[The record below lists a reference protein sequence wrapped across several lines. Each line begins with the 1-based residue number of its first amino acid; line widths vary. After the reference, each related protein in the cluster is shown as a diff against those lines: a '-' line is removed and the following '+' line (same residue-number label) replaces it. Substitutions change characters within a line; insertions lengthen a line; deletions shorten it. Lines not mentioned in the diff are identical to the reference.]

1 MSLSQETHP
10 PSSESLG
17 KRNSSSPGTSVRRR
31 SQVDKENDQGREYEH
46 DASFDISDDMAMDPD
61 DSLMDSFLSTH
72 SRELSD
78 FASQDYVDSPGAQST
93 GSQAFSDSDFRVK
106 RILDAN
112 VADFRVLAGAGAS
125 RTPVPAR
132 LGAFD
137 ADAADRDEPLSA
149 PMPRRVRNYMS
160 PRQRARAIESPLAR
174 GSDGASNSSPL
185 RGSPASRSHQAP
197 KKAHLIS
204 SASSSFIATRSIF
217 EQQSQSQ
224 PQPQQPR
231 TRSKSPTVASS
242 SELGV
247 QYDVG
252 GAAGNYESAQDNND
266 NEYDSDDS
274 QELYG
279 TSPQGPK
286 PQTEGT
292 AGLNLLYSS
301 SESEYPDPD
310 DFLAPRSQQQL
321 YDSEEEEEREV
332 AQSLGKRRRTQDSDP
347 GYGDEA
353 VPVLPSEDSS
363 QPATTARRSDAGGS
377 DINSKGVPGLLK
389 QRAKAASWSSPKR
402 IKLSAEPAHLRR
414 SLDREREMF
423 DRKTLQPR
431 VLEKEAD
438 SQTTKMATIT
448 VPDTTTTCGGL
459 QRSRLLL
466 EKPQVADD
474 THGDVLTPTTAV
486 QRDSPRDSTVKTDVI
501 QAPALDTISEGDADG
516 DGDDGDSVGQTSDI
530 TLPDFGETEGPRG
543 TFAAVA
549 EDADG
554 NESSEP
560 ESVELEP
567 ELELEPEVS
576 ADSSSNAGLGEELSK
591 VAAIQA
597 DEADEGADSIRLDS
611 SDVDDKETDKLSSD
625 ELDVEDRSR
634 NDEANGDGDDD
645 SDKAAD
651 TEDWHPAEEVLDN
664 ADNSENSSVWRP
676 ESSEIPNVSRQS
688 AQAATPSPLKPAA
701 LPPAPATA
709 STIRQPASMLA
720 SVAKRRSSSKMVAAA
735 APRSQPT
742 PDRQRRLSHSR
753 PASMCQRL
761 VRLHELTKSIRDD
774 SGAEADGDG
783 DGDGDAQS
791 GLLSLVDSGRSSGM
805 PSAPPSPQRMA
816 TFSGAM
822 RVFGERAP
830 VVSDADR
837 LRYMCRVKALIQD
850 TEVTAR
856 EALRI
861 LYFFTGDWAG
871 ARRYIVAGCTL
882 APTEPSSGGP
892 CMWTAREDE
901 ALLQGTNAARVEGL
915 RQRKGNVEVY
925 RRLQF
930 LNTFHGP
937 AAQ

>member
-1 MSLSQETHP
+1 MPLSQETHP

-17 KRNSSSPGTSVRRR
+17 KRNSSSPGTSVWRR

-93 GSQAFSDSDFRVK
+93 ASQAFSDSDFRVK

-185 RGSPASRSHQAP
+185 RGNTASRSHQAP

-224 PQPQQPR
+224 PQPQQLR
-231 TRSKSPTVASS
+231 TRSKSPAVASS
-242 SELGV
+242 PELGV
-247 QYDVG
+247 QYGVG

-279 TSPQGPK
+279 TFPQGPK
-286 PQTEGT
+286 PQTEET

-321 YDSEEEEEREV
+321 DDLEEEEREV

-363 QPATTARRSDAGGS
+363 QSATTARRSDAGSS

-414 SLDREREMF
+414 SLDRDREMF

-431 VLEKEAD
+431 VPENEVG

-448 VPDTTTTCGGL
+448 VPETIATRGGL
-459 QRSRLLL
+459 QRSRSLL

-474 THGDVLTPTTAV
+474 THDGVATPTTAV
-486 QRDSPRDSTVKTDVI
+486 QRNNPRDSTEKTDGM
-501 QAPALDTISEGDADG
+501 QAPTLDTIGEGDA
-516 DGDDGDSVGQTSDI
+516 DGDDGDSVGQASDI

-543 TFAAVA
+543 TLAAVA

-554 NESSEP
+554 NESSGP

-567 ELELEPEVS
+567 ELEVEPEGP
-576 ADSSSNAGLGEELSK
+576 AGSSSSAGLGGELSK
-591 VAAIQA
+591 AAAMRA

-611 SDVDDKETDKLSSD
+611 SDVDDKETDKISSD
-625 ELDVEDRSR
+625 GLDVEDRSK
-634 NDEANGDGDDD
+634 NDEANGDGD

-651 TEDWHPAEEVLDN
+651 SEDWHPAEEVLDN
-664 ADNSENSSVWRP
+664 ADNSENNSVWRP
-676 ESSEIPNVSRQS
+676 ESSEIPNVSS
-688 AQAATPSPLKPAA
+688 KIAQAATPSPLKAAA

-720 SVAKRRSSSKMVAAA
+720 SVAKRRSSSKMAAAA
-735 APRSQPT
+735 APRSQPA

-761 VRLHELTKSIRDD
+761 IRLHELTKSIRDG
-774 SGAEADGDG
+774 SGAEADG

-791 GLLSLVDSGRSSGM
+791 GLLSLVDSGRS
-805 PSAPPSPQRMA
+805 
-816 TFSGAM
+816 
-822 RVFGERAP
+822 
-830 VVSDADR
+830 
-837 LRYMCRVKALIQD
+837 
-850 TEVTAR
+850 
-856 EALRI
+856 
-861 LYFFTGDWAG
+861 
-871 ARRYIVAGCTL
+871 
-882 APTEPSSGGP
+882 
-892 CMWTAREDE
+892 
-901 ALLQGTNAARVEGL
+901 
-915 RQRKGNVEVY
+915 
-925 RRLQF
+925 
-930 LNTFHGP
+930 
-937 AAQ
+937 

>member
-1 MSLSQETHP
+1 MSLSQETQP

-17 KRNSSSPGTSVRRR
+17 KRNSSSPGTSVWRR
-31 SQVDKENDQGREYEH
+31 SQVDKENDQEREHEH

-106 RILDAN
+106 RILDAT
-112 VADFRVLAGAGAS
+112 VADFRALAGAGAS

-160 PRQRARAIESPLAR
+160 PRQRAKAIESPLAR

-185 RGSPASRSHQAP
+185 RGNPASRSHRAP

-224 PQPQQPR
+224 PQPQPLR
-231 TRSKSPTVASS
+231 TKSKSPAVASS
-242 SELGV
+242 PELGV

-252 GAAGNYESAQDNND
+252 GAAGSYEPDQNNND
-266 NEYDSDDS
+266 SEYDSDDS

-310 DFLAPRSQQQL
+310 DFLAPRSQQQPGDL
-321 YDSEEEEEREV
+321 EEEREV

-353 VPVLPSEDSS
+353 VPVLHSGDSS
-363 QPATTARRSDAGGS
+363 QSDTTARRNDSGS
-377 DINSKGVPGLLK
+377 NDSNSKGVPGLLK

-414 SLDREREMF
+414 SLDRDRELF
-423 DRKTLQPR
+423 DKKALQPR
-431 VLEKEAD
+431 VLGNEAGV
-438 SQTTKMATIT
+438 QTRTMVAIT
-448 VPDTTTTCGGL
+448 VPDITAARGGL
-459 QRSRLLL
+459 QRSRSLL
-466 EKPQVADD
+466 EKPQAADD
-474 THGDVLTPTTAV
+474 THDGVVTPTTAV
-486 QRDSPRDSTVKTDVI
+486 QLDSPRDSTEKTDGI
-501 QAPALDTISEGDADG
+501 QAPALDTISEGDAD
-516 DGDDGDSVGQTSDI
+516 DDGDSVGQASDT
-530 TLPDFGETEGPRG
+530 TLPDAGEAEGPRG
-543 TFAAVA
+543 ALAAVA
-549 EDADG
+549 EEAGG

-567 ELELEPEVS
+567 ELELEPEPAES
-576 ADSSSNAGLGEELSK
+576 AGPSSNAELGGESSK
-591 VAAIQA
+591 TVASQA

-611 SDVDDKETDKLSSD
+611 SDVDDKETDKISSD
-625 ELDVEDRSR
+625 GSDAEDRSKR
-634 NDEANGDGDDD
+634 DEANGDGD

-651 TEDWHPAEEVLDN
+651 TEDWHPAEEVLDKAN
-664 ADNSENSSVWRP
+664 NNENNSVWRP
-676 ESSEIPNVSRQS
+676 ESSEIPNVSGQS

-701 LPPAPATA
+701 LPPVPATA

-720 SVAKRRSSSKMVAAA
+720 SVAKRRSSGKMAAA
-735 APRSQPT
+735 ASRSQPA

-761 VRLHELTKSIRDD
+761 IRLHELTKSSRDD
-774 SGAEADGDG
+774 SDANADADA
-783 DGDGDAQS
+783 DGDAQS
-791 GLLSLVDSGRSSGM
+791 GLLSLVDSERSSGM

-882 APTEPSSGGP
+882 TPTEASSGGP

-901 ALLQGTNAARVEGL
+901 ALLQGTNAGRVEGL

-937 AAQ
+937 AA